1 MATMNVGV
9 GEGDNGEA
17 GDGRD
22 VIERGIIWAGE
33 KRGRAHVVW
42 WRRVM
47 KTRGKYKRGRVGN
60 SGRRGGRWWWW
71 WVLVVVARCGGH
83 GGRVG
88 GRRRRGERERKG
100 WHGGA

>member
-1 MATMNVGV
+1 VVYREKESARENGGRRSSRKDMATMNVGV

-22 VIERGIIWAGE
+22 VIERGILWAGE

-47 KTRGKYKRGRVGN
+47 KTTTG
-60 SGRRGGRWWWW
+60 
-71 WVLVVVARCGGH
+71 
-83 GGRVG
+83 
-88 GRRRRGERERKG
+88 
-100 WHGGA
+100 